1 MYNSTYTSALTGLI
15 NQLVLGW
22 ACGGFLLAAGKAL
35 VGGRNASG
43 GWWMCAA
50 QLMRARAALL
60 ELVFAFG
67 RGLSMCCDETVF
79 WFDVST

>member
-1 MYNSTYTSALTGLI
+1 MR
-15 NQLVLGW
+15 W
-22 ACGGFLLAAGKAL
+22 FL
-35 VGGRNASG
+35 VGCGEGAGRGQEREWRLVDVCSAV
-43 GWWMCAA
+43 
-50 QLMRARAALL
+50 LMRARAALL